1 MQPDHDN
8 TLIERPPLDWAT
20 QELPDAWPDVLQWLR
35 PAALKL
41 MVGKLR
47 GTARAR
53 VILPEGMPGRE
64 NIPRYVLQEFHNLP
78 NGNYSKRIC
87 RGYAA
92 GFDHAMLGML
102 RHGRQQLAAALAGCQ
117 RVLDLGCG
125 SGRTM
130 AALRASGIGEV
141 IGLDPSPYQ
150 LQLAATQNPGARL
163 IQGVGEAIDLP
174 AASVDGISVCFVFH
188 EIPPTYLRRVLA
200 EAARISQPGATLAVL
215 EPAAVQWQASA
226 WQILRRHGLRGLYF
240 KWLAHRVY
248 EPFVGAWHKQDFP
261 ALLREFGFDLVED
274 SSSCPFRFVVARRN
288 TTLPP
293 ITVNPTQQD
302 A

>member
-8 TLIERPPLDWAT
+8 TLTELPPLDWAT
-20 QELPDAWPDVLQWLR
+20 QELPDAWPDVLQWLH

-41 MVGKLR
+41 MLGKLR

-53 VILPEGMPGRE
+53 VILPEGMPGSDR
-64 NIPRYVLQEFHNLP
+64 IPRYVLQEFHNLP

-87 RGYAA
+87 RGYSS
-92 GFDHAMLGML
+92 GFDHAMLGTL
-102 RHGRQQLAAALAGCQ
+102 RQGRQQLASALAGCQ

-125 SGRTM
+125 SGSTM
-130 AALRASGIGEV
+130 AVLRAAGIGEV

-150 LQLAATQNPGARL
+150 LQLAATRNPGARL
-163 IQGVGEAIDLP
+163 LQGVGEDIDLP
-174 AASVDGISVCFVFH
+174 SASVDGICVCFVFH

-200 EAARISQPGATLAVL
+200 EAARISKPGATLAVL
-215 EPAAVQWQASA
+215 EPAAVQWQATA
-226 WQILRRHGLRGLYF
+226 WQILRAWGLRGLYF
-240 KWLAHRVY
+240 KLLANRVY
-248 EPFVGAWHKQDFP
+248 EPFVAAWHKQDFP
-261 ALLREFGFDLVED
+261 ALLREFGFEVVED

-288 TTLPP
+288 TALPP